1 MLARL
6 FLLVSQLAVAW
17 LATPALLA
25 LLPPAGGLRLYV
37 YGIAA
42 AGIVF
47 AVGLVLSQILPD
59 TAKPSRATLLS
70 AVLLALAGAL
80 LVSFRGDL
88 PLAWRSATRGL
99 RDELYPLL
107 GAALGYLLKR

>member
-47 AVGLVLSQILPD
+47 AVGLVLSQILP